1 MNGQN
6 PNFIRRTRN
15 EMVTKLNFRSAIAR
29 GHGIAF
35 TLSPTVSMP
44 LSTGKYFVDQIL
56 L

>member
-6 PNFIRRTRN
+6 PNFIRWTRN
-15 EMVTKLNFRSAIAR
+15 GYKTKFQGAIAR

-44 LSTGKYFVDQIL
+44 LSTGKYFVDQIPL
-56 L
+56 